1 MIRVKSTEIK
11 NLPRELTIDEF
22 EDISRILND
31 VSILEIEK
39 YSRVFGYLGADRKDL
54 NDLGFKEFG
63 DLVKEFNEIAEIKRG
78 MTQKI
83 EIGGYIYKSYEDG
96 EDFKLMVRDMAII
109 ERIVSESPERHLA
122 EIVAVLFKREDLTAS
137 EHYDKTHVKHKAK
150 LIREEGIDAELAMPF
165 IVIVTSQLAEATN
178 SALLARANELVEE

>member
-54 NDLGFKEFG
+54 ND
-63 DLVKEFNEIAEIKRG
+63 
-78 MTQKI
+78 
-83 EIGGYIYKSYEDG
+83 
-96 EDFKLMVRDMAII
+96 
-109 ERIVSESPERHLA
+109 
-122 EIVAVLFKREDLTAS
+122 
-137 EHYDKTHVKHKAK
+137 
-150 LIREEGIDAELAMPF
+150 
-165 IVIVTSQLAEATN
+165 
-178 SALLARANELVEE
+178 